1 MLRSRAGLG
10 KAPKIETR
18 HGDLIYVLSPCWLLP
33 WVLQLAFYKL
43 RGWRCDGC
51 AFEVNLK
58 EIWTSA
64 CWWRTR
70 PRSDAS
76 QVHEDTWGQAN
87 LSYEN
92 WQKHYPIISYLQLE
106 PQRRSRWVS
115 SLQLGMLWN
124 KQLSLMTHVTQRSRR
139 QSCII
144 TRVES
149 SGHARCYT
157 TTTWTKAA
165 MLQFDE
171 IAQAPKAP
179 FGYNDSYLI
188 TNNRCSTIPTTRDRI
203 RFMVGFSKR

>member
-33 WVLQLAFYKL
+33 WVLQLDFYTL
-43 RGWRCDGC
+43 RGRCDGC

-87 LSYEN
+87 VSYEN
-92 WQKHYPIISYLQLE
+92 WQEHYPIISYLQLE

-124 KQLSLMTHVTQRSRR
+124 KQLSLMTHVTQRSR
-139 QSCII
+139 S
-144 TRVES
+144 
-149 SGHARCYT
+149 
-157 TTTWTKAA
+157 KAA
-165 MLQFDE
+165 SSPELNLLGTQSATQPRLEPKLQCCNLTKLLKHQKLPLD
-171 IAQAPKAP
+171 IMTH
-179 FGYNDSYLI
+179 I
-188 TNNRCSTIPTTRDRI
+188 
-203 RFMVGFSKR
+203 

>member
-1 MLRSRAGLG
+1 MHVDGELVL
-10 KAPKIETR
+10 
-18 HGDLIYVLSPCWLLP
+18 DLTLVKCM
-33 WVLQLAFYKL
+33 
-43 RGWRCDGC
+43 
-51 AFEVNLK
+51 
-58 EIWTSA
+58 
-64 CWWRTR
+64 RT
-70 PRSDAS
+70 
-76 QVHEDTWGQAN
+76 HEDRRISPMKIGKN
-87 LSYEN
+87 IILSY
-92 WQKHYPIISYLQLE
+92 PIYSCE

-115 SLQLGMLWN
+115 SLKLGMLWN

-149 SGHARCYT
+149 SGHAKCYT

-179 FGYNDSYLI
+179 FGYTDSYLI

-203 RFMVGFSKR
+203 CFMVGFSKR